1 MMSKTVYGT
10 DKLEHNANALETT
23 DQLPRKDLSS
33 CITAQQ
39 RPATALLETR
49 PLELSVSTVNMSHA
63 TQTAAATQTAHP
75 NTTAF

>member
-1 MMSKTVYGT
+1 MSKTVCGN
-10 DKLEHNANALETT
+10 DQPEHNDNALETT

-49 PLELSVSTVNMSHA
+49 PLELSVSTVNTLHA